1 MGSNAESD
9 SAENVMGKGK
19 SPTML
24 IIGIIL
30 FGLLV
35 GAGAQLIL
43 GKSKNAVDWTLA
55 FTAGIVGSFIGG
67 LVVSLIAGDG
77 ISLRPSGIIG
87 SLLGALLVTP
97 LWQRFSATRS
107 NSQ

>member
-1 MGSNAESD
+1 
-9 SAENVMGKGK
+9 
-19 SPTML
+19 ML

-30 FGLLV
+30 FGLLI

-43 GKSKNAVDWTLA
+43 GKSKTGMDWTLA
-55 FTAGIVGSFIGG
+55 FIAGIVGSFVGG

-87 SLLGALLVTP
+87 SLLGALLVTA
-97 LWQRFSATRS
+97 LWQRFSPARS